1 MDGDLKHNTSSAKH
15 DGGSALALA
24 RIAVSHTGLLVFIYD
39 VAADRSRRMHSA
51 LPRSTFS
58 SD

>member
-15 DGGSALALA
+15 GGGSALALA
-24 RIAVSHTGLLVFIYD
+24 RMAVSHTGLLVFIYD
-39 VAADRSRRMHSA
+39 VAADTRRRMYSE
-51 LPRSTFS
+51 LCRSTFS